1 MNEVIFRAELLF
13 AEVLNAIRLLV
24 EKRSG
29 RQLNSSINV
38 PEARRQISD
47 LEGMLQKEKQEFEES
62 LQRILMEEVKKGQ
75 SVDILEINRLRRQL
89 LFSILCLGPPSSI
102 CSQYG

>member
-1 MNEVIFRAELLF
+1 MRCEKCDWILSSCHLISPFADLLLYYKQVIFRAEHLF

-24 EKRSG
+24 EKRYG

-47 LEGMLQKEKQEFEES
+47 LEGMLQKEKQEFEVCVNE
-62 LQRILMEEVKKGQ
+62 LDL
-75 SVDILEINRLRRQL
+75 
-89 LFSILCLGPPSSI
+89 
-102 CSQYG
+102 